1 MFLQVELLNEF
12 FFEFSREVD
21 DRLVYGMDQQ
31 QIAKF
36 ARENPH
42 IMAQLDAQDKR
53 RQLEEVVTGL
63 NELARHRVAEP
74 TAGSFS

>member
-21 DRLVYGMDQQ
+21 DRLVYGMDQK
-31 QIAKF
+31 QIAQF

-53 RQLEEVVTGL
+53 RQLEEVVAGL

-74 TAGSFS
+74 TSFS